1 MSAKFGG
8 ALAFEPSFSDPFG
21 TENPT
26 SIALEVESGAPV
38 CGFVTSA
45 LHKHGI
51 MLSLIGSFPLS
62 NFCSDYMWKAT
73 HEDWVTLC
81 FICAGTYTYSR

>member
-1 MSAKFGG
+1 MSASFGR

-26 SIALEVESGAPV
+26 SIALKVGTDAPV

-45 LHKHGI
+45 LHQHGI

-62 NFCSDYMWKAT
+62 KFCSELYVD
-73 HEDWVTLC
+73 
-81 FICAGTYTYSR
+81 SNP